1 LAATLPAGS
10 FQDKSPHG
18 ANRLLPVGPKAAPRF
33 ALGRQAFSVVA
44 HSAAPGSR
52 WLLLVGIIVSLVIG
66 AMPAIREFGLGFL
79 VHRMGPGAEKFGGLV
94 MIYGTLMTSF
104 IALLIAVPVSFG
116 IAVFLT
122 ELSPNWLKRP
132 LGTAIELL
140 AAVPSIVYGMWGLL
154 VFGPIL
160 ATYVQ
165 QPLQACLRR
174 CALLGPWC
182 PGRPVG
188 IGILSAGI
196 ILAIMVIPFIAS
208 VMRDVF
214 EVTPPMLK
222 ESAYGLGATTWE
234 VVSKVVLPYTKTG
247 VVGGIM
253 LGLGRALGET
263 MAVTFVIGNF
273 NQLDSLSLFEAANSI
288 TSALANEFAE
298 AGEGLHQASLIYLGL
313 VLFFITF
320 VVLALSKLL
329 LRSCARGEGA
339 PHMSTTGSLPGVWRA
354 AGRTVQAHEP
364 ASR

>member
-1 LAATLPAGS
+1 MGLSEKPSERAMSTPPPARSSRSGPLVDRLFAWAAKGAALLTLG
-10 FQDKSPHG
+10 
-18 ANRLLPVGPKAAPRF
+18 
-33 ALGRQAFSVVA
+33 
-44 HSAAPGSR
+44 
-52 WLLLVGIIVSLVIG
+52 LLVAIMMSLVVS
-66 AMPAIREFGLGFL
+66 AWPAIEKFGLGFL
-79 VHRMGPGAEKFGGLV
+79 ASTVWDPVQNEYGGLV
-94 MIYGTLMTSF
+94 MIYGTVMTSF

-116 IAVFLT
+116 IALFLT
-122 ELSPNWLKRP
+122 ELSPAWLKQP

-165 QPLQACLRR
+165 MPAQAMFSDVPYLG
-174 CALLGPWC
+174 ALFSGP
-182 PGRPVG
+182 PVG

-196 ILAIMVIPFIAS
+196 ILAIMIIPFIAS

-214 EVTPPMLK
+214 EVTPTLLK
-222 ESAYGLGATTWE
+222 ESAYGLGSTTWE

-247 VVGGIM
+247 VIGGIM

-273 NQLDSLSLFEAANSI
+273 NQLDSLSLFQAANSI

-320 VVLALSKLL
+320 VVLMLSKLML
-329 LRSCARGEGA
+329 SQLKKNEGK
-339 PHMSTTGSLPGVWRA
+339 
-354 AGRTVQAHEP
+354 RT
-364 ASR
+364 

>member
-1 LAATLPAGS
+1 M
-10 FQDKSPHG
+10 Q
-18 ANRLLPVGPKAAPRF
+18 
-33 ALGRQAFSVVA
+33 
-44 HSAAPGSR
+44 
-52 WLLLVGIIVSLVIG
+52 
-66 AMPAIREFGLGFL
+66 
-79 VHRMGPGAEKFGGLV
+79 EKFGGLV

-116 IAVFLT
+116 IALFLT
-122 ELSPNWLKRP
+122 ELSPSWLKRP
-132 LGTAIELL
+132 LGVAVELL

-154 VFGPIL
+154 VFSPL
-160 ATYVQ
+160 LSTWVQ
-165 QPLQACLRR
+165 QPLQK
-174 CALLGPWC
+174 LLGNVPLLGSLVSG
-182 PGRPVG
+182 PPVG

-196 ILAIMVIPFIAS
+196 ILAIMVIPFIAA

-222 ESAYGLGATTWE
+222 ESAYGLGSTTWE
-234 VVSKVVLPYTKTG
+234 VVFKVVLPYTKTG
-247 VVGGIM
+247 VIGGIM

-273 NQLDSLSLFEAANSI
+273 NQLDTLSLFEAANSI

-329 LRSCARGEGA
+329 LSQLKKSEGSRS
-339 PHMSTTGSLPGVWRA
+339 
-354 AGRTVQAHEP
+354 
-364 ASR
+364 

>member
-1 LAATLPAGS
+1 MDPTAAAGGGLPPRRRRAPWGDAAFSLAA
-10 FQDKSPHG
+10 H
-18 ANRLLPVGPKAAPRF
+18 AA
-33 ALGRQAFSVVA
+33 AWVT
-44 HSAAPGSR
+44 
-52 WLLLVGIIVSLVIG
+52 LLLLAAIIASLVVG
-66 AMPAIREFGLGFL
+66 AWPAIQEYGLSFL
-79 VHRMGPGAEKFGGLV
+79 WRSEWDPVEDRYGGLV
-94 MIYGTLMTSF
+94 MIYGTLATSA

-116 IAVFLT
+116 IALFLT
-122 ELSPNWLKRP
+122 ELSPGWLRRP

-165 QPLQACLRR
+165 QPLQRLVGDVPVVG
-174 CALLGPWC
+174 ALVSGA
-182 PGRPVG
+182 PVG

-214 EVTPPMLK
+214 ETTPALLK
-222 ESAYGLGATTWE
+222 ESAYGLGSTTWE
-234 VVSKVVLPYTKTG
+234 VVWKVVLPYTKTG
-247 VVGGIM
+247 VVGAIM

-273 NQLDSLSLFEAANSI
+273 NQLESLSLFEAANSI

-298 AGEGLHQASLIYLGL
+298 ANPGLHQASLIYLGL
-313 VLFFITF
+313 ILFFITF

-329 LRSCARGEGA
+329 LSRLKRSEGA
-339 PHMSTTGSLPGVWRA
+339 
-354 AGRTVQAHEP
+354 RT
-364 ASR
+364 